1 VSATASL
8 LTNARLKTNAT
19 KIPGIML
26 SEKLDLE
33 FIMLL
38 NGVNPN
44 RLLDESGSHNRHRKS
59 ERIA

>member
-1 VSATASL
+1 MRALAFFLLARVSATASL

-26 SEKLDLE
+26 SEKLDLV

-38 NGVNPN
+38 T
-44 RLLDESGSHNRHRKS
+44 R
-59 ERIA
+59 